1 MANDSTSQ
9 KISADYDAVVAQIA
23 SLKDDL
29 AKMAQSVTDM
39 TAKRGRAAV
48 REVSAG
54 MSDAMTY
61 VGRKGH
67 QADERIEGAV
77 AANPYIALAVAAGI
91 GVMIGALT
99 RR

>member
-9 KISADYDAVVAQIA
+9 KISADYDAVTSQIA

-29 AKMAQSVTDM
+29 AKMAQNVADT

-54 MSDAMTY
+54 MSDAVTY

-67 QADERIEGAV
+67 QADARIEGAV
-77 AANPYIALAVAAGI
+77 VANPYIALAVAAGI
-91 GVMIGALT
+91 GVLIGALT

>member
-1 MANDSTSQ
+1 MANDTVSQ
-9 KISADYDAVVAQIA
+9 KLSADYDAAVAQIA
-23 SLKDDL
+23 SLKDEL
-29 AKMAQSVTDM
+29 AKMAQNVSET

-67 QADERIEGAV
+67 QADQRLEGAV
-77 AANPYIALAVAAGI
+77 VANPYIALAVAAGI
-91 GVMIGALT
+91 GVLLGALT